1 MGPSFVVITTATV
14 PVAGTFA
21 PDGGSTGFDG
31 VDAATYVQLTDPG
44 EAAAMLAFDVVR
56 VVEGLVSVVDAH
68 ADRRAAPRRMARALR
83 ITVPACHRRR
93 GRTQSTCR
101 AW

>member
-1 MGPSFVVITTATV
+1 VVITTATE

-21 PDGGSTGFDG
+21 PDGGSTVLAG
-31 VDAATYVQLTDPG
+31 VDAATYVQFTDPG
-44 EAAAMLAFDVVR
+44 EAAAMLTLEVVR
-56 VVEGLVSVVDAH
+56 VVEELVSVVDAH
-68 ADRRAAPRRMARALR
+68 ADRTAAPRRMARAVR
-83 ITVPACHRRR
+83 ITGPACHRRR